1 MADARK
7 CPKYKFVRF
16 AEPSNRRG
24 GQKNP
29 SGGPRKQSV
38 KLKSQIRGKKGT
50 LIVPAKK
57 GDLYDSGAS
66 SKGSGRQLPLSG
78 DPGLAIAPV
87 RTLTGL
93 EGQYVYGTLNV
104 SALSNS
110 TSSDESSSATDN
122 ELIIDS

>member
-29 SGGPRKQSV
+29 SGAVRKQNV

-57 GDLYDSGAS
+57 GDVYDSGAG
-66 SKGSGRQLPLSG
+66 SKGSRQLPLSSSG

-87 RTLTGL
+87 GMGL
-93 EGQYVYGTLNV
+93 EGQYGSLNV

-110 TSSDESSSATDN
+110 SSSDESSSATDN
-122 ELIIDS
+122 ELIIDH

>member
-29 SGGPRKQSV
+29 SGGVRKQNT
-38 KLKSQIRGKKGT
+38 KLKTQLKGKKGT

-57 GDLYDSGAS
+57 VDVYETGAA
-66 SKGSGRQLPLSG
+66 SKGSRQLPHPG

-87 RTLTGL
+87 GTGL
-93 EGQYVYGTLNV
+93 EGQYGNLNV

-110 TSSDESSSATDN
+110 SSSDESSSATDN